1 MSSSRVLA
9 SAALTSSKVPI
20 GSTEF
25 VERYR
30 RELEEN
36 STVGQ
41 RIKQL
46 EERHQ
51 IELQQTYRRGF
62 AEGESSGLQR
72 GLAASRQLEDEL
84 RQAITALVS
93 YRQTVYRQAET
104 QLFDLA
110 FALANRITTARGE
123 TESQVVLDTINACLR
138 EVLDKTR
145 LTVRVNPAQASFVKS
160 QIDNLGGVNEAV
172 SHIVVEADGRI
183 SAGGC
188 IIETDSGNTDGRI
201 ENQLQV
207 LKSKLLENQ
216 RP

>member
-1 MSSSRVLA
+1 MSSSKVL
-9 SAALTSSKVPI
+9 SSVSLTSSRVPI
-20 GSTEF
+20 GSNEF

-36 STVGQ
+36 STIGQ

-51 IELQQTYRRGF
+51 IELQQTYKRGF
-62 AEGESSGLQR
+62 TDGESSGLQR
-72 GLAASRQLEDEL
+72 GLAASRQLESDL
-84 RQAITALVS
+84 RQTISTLAN
-93 YRQTVYRQAET
+93 YRLTLYKQAES
-104 QLFDLA
+104 QLFDLS
-110 FALANRITTARGE
+110 FAIANRITTARGE
-123 TESQVVLDTINACLR
+123 AESTVVLETINACLR

-160 QIDNLGGVNEAV
+160 QIDSLGSVDDAV
-172 SHIVVEADGRI
+172 SHIVVEADSRI

-188 IIETDSGNTDGRI
+188 IIETDSGNSDGRI

-207 LKSKLLENQ
+207 LKNKLLENQ
-216 RP
+216 AQ

>member
-1 MSSSRVLA
+1 MSSSRVLSSVA
-9 SAALTSSKVPI
+9 VTTSKVPI

-25 VERYR
+25 VERYH

-36 STVGQ
+36 STIGQ

-51 IELQQTYRRGF
+51 IELQQTYRRGLS
-62 AEGESSGLQR
+62 EGENIGLQR
-72 GLAASRQLEDEL
+72 GLAASRQLENEI
-84 RQAITALVS
+84 RQAITALVN
-93 YRQTVYRQAET
+93 YRQSVYKQAER
-104 QLFDLA
+104 QLLDLA

-123 TESQVVLDTINACLR
+123 TEGQVVLDTINACLR
-138 EVLDKTR
+138 EVLDKTK

-160 QIDNLGGVNEAV
+160 QIDALGGVNDTV
-172 SHIVVEADGRI
+172 SHIVVEPDPRI
-183 SAGGC
+183 SSGGC
-188 IIETDSGNTDGRI
+188 VIETDSGNTDGRI

-216 RP
+216 LS

>member
-1 MSSSRVLA
+1 MSSSKVL
-9 SAALTSSKVPI
+9 SSVSLTSSRVPI
-20 GSTEF
+20 GSDEF

-51 IELQQTYRRGF
+51 IELQQTYKRAF
-62 AEGESSGLQR
+62 ADGEAAGLQR
-72 GLAASRQLEDEL
+72 GLAASRQLENEL
-84 RQAITALVS
+84 RQAITALVD
-93 YRQTVYRQAET
+93 YRQTLYKQAES

-110 FALANRITTARGE
+110 FAVANRITVARGE
-123 TESQVVLDTINACLR
+123 AESRVVLDTINACLR

-145 LTVRVNPAQASFVKS
+145 LTVRVNPAQANFVKS
-160 QIDNLGGVNEAV
+160 QIDSLGGVNDAV
-172 SHIVVEADGRI
+172 NHIVVEPDARI

-188 IIETDSGNTDGRI
+188 VIETDSGNTDGRI

-216 RP
+216 TP